1 MKNEMRNEI
10 THLFWL
16 SCVVYLSSAWK
27 SQEGSDLAYFSE
39 ISSIFGT
46 DKLFSVTYGPLLF
59 LLFIKALAGG
69 NYSVLLYVTWC

>member
-1 MKNEMRNEI
+1 MYTKAHRIASERKQR
-10 THLFWL
+10 
-16 SCVVYLSSAWK
+16 S
-27 SQEGSDLAYFSE
+27 LAYFSE

-46 DKLFSVTYGPLLF
+46 DKLFSVPYGPLLF